1 MKLKFKKLFSLI
13 ALFFCVIV
21 MGGCAQIDY
30 SRFIYPNGKIVDR
43 VVVEIDEKAY
53 NYCSFSKKDFLTIIQ
68 KDFENIYIQPI
79 EDFKTEFWSTEHTFA
94 EKQLVQD
101 GIITDVREV
110 DGVIFCDVTFLN
122 QEVFDLYYK
131 SLNIDADV
139 EKPYTDAEFREGT
152 FVNKFVTSS
161 ENAYAVLKTK
171 ALQNLISKYKGY
183 FQYHYGLSNLKLTQ
197 EYASPNT
204 SIYSNAQE
212 TEIVDGVKMHYWEI
226 DPTNLDFELEFY
238 TVTPHTTSWY
248 ILAFILSL
256 LSIFIVW
263 AIVRRRN
270 QIAEEKANACNVNP
284 FGSNNRQNKI

>member
-1 MKLKFKKLFSLI
+1 MKLKLRKLFSLI

-43 VVVEIDEKAY
+43 VVVEIDEGAY
-53 NYCSFSKKDFLTIIQ
+53 KYCSFSKKDLLTIIQ

-79 EDFKTEFWSTEHTFA
+79 EDFKTEFWSTDHTFA

-110 DGVIFCDVTFLN
+110 DGVVFCDVTFSN
-122 QEVFDLYYK
+122 QEVFDLYYS
-131 SLNIDADV
+131 SLNIDTDV

-161 ENAYAVLKTK
+161 ENAYAVLKTQ
-171 ALQNLISKYKGY
+171 ALQNIISKYKGY
-183 FQYHYGLSNLKLTQ
+183 FQYHYGLSNVKLTQ

-212 TEIVDGVKMHYWEI
+212 TETVDGVKMHYW
-226 DPTNLDFELEFY
+226 
-238 TVTPHTTSWY
+238 
-248 ILAFILSL
+248 
-256 LSIFIVW
+256 
-263 AIVRRRN
+263 
-270 QIAEEKANACNVNP
+270 
-284 FGSNNRQNKI
+284 